1 MTMKVPMSD
10 IIDLASEKDKDGN
23 SNGFFAYTTIDSLP
37 YSCSSA

>member
-23 SNGFFAYTTIDSLP
+23 SNGFFAVF
-37 YSCSSA
+37 